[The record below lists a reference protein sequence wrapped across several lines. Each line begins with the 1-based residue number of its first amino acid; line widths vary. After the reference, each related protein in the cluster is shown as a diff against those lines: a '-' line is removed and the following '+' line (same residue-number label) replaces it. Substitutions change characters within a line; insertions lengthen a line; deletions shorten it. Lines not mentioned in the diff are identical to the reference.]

1 MSVEKFVK
9 DLGITKEGKKQNDKY
24 VVTLDDSD
32 DFARTYSILETNQDL
47 NIDDSIS
54 LLSSTASKIIYASTD
69 YELSLNANFMSD
81 TYTLVV
87 RELKEEE

>member
-9 DLGITKEGKKQNDKY
+9 DLGITEEGKKQNDKY
-24 VVTLDDSD
+24 IITLDNSD
-32 DFARTYSILETNQDL
+32 DFARTYSILETSQDL
-47 NIDDSIS
+47 NINDSIS
-54 LLSSTASKIIYASTD
+54 LLSSTASKIIYTSAD